1 MPQALKAKGKA
12 GTLKRFLKVV
22 KSYGITS
29 KKMEANLSLFEAI
42 LDKYSCSATFP
53 ITAIVLKRHEDV
65 IKKYAEVEFAIHGLV
80 HKDYSAMTQ
89 KEQMAHLK
97 TAVEIFKDADIE
109 PSGFRAPYLSNNAC
123 LLALVKNSGLEYENS
138 EVVLWNSEEIK
149 SERERIQQFYNPKD
163 AKSYMSLPRGIDPV
177 IMPVS
182 LPDDEIL
189 ADRLRFNGGKIGEVW
204 GGIIEEVY
212 ERGEMFVLQLHPERI
227 NECKADLENTLA
239 NAIRRTPA
247 VWIAQLKDVVRWWG
261 ERMKFKIEINE
272 RNGKYIVD
280 VDCTESATVLV
291 KNMGVE
297 GSVEWY
303 NGYKTVDSRNFECS
317 ADYMPSIGVS
327 SSVSVE
333 FKEFLRVEG
342 FHVVASARKSEFKI
356 YFDSDPK
363 MDELSVLRQIGASE
377 APIVRLW
384 RWPFR
389 ARCALCITG
398 DIDAMTIGDFIRRP
412 FEGGFKRGIE
422 KKK

>member
-12 GTLKRFLKVV
+12 GTVKRFLKVV

-29 KKMEANLSLFEAI
+29 KKMDANLSLFSAI

-53 ITAIVLKRHEDV
+53 ITAIVLKRHENG
-65 IKKYAEVEFAIHGLV
+65 IKKYADVEFAIHGLV
-80 HKDYSAMTQ
+80 HKDYSAMSQ

-109 PSGFRAPYLSNNAC
+109 PSGFRAPYLSINDN
-123 LLALVKNSGLEYENS
+123 LVEVVKDSGLEYENS
-138 EVVLWNSEEIK
+138 EGVLWNSEEIK
-149 SERERIQQFYNPKD
+149 SERERIQQFYKPKD

-189 ADRLRFNGGKIGEVW
+189 ADRLRFNGGKIGKVW
-204 GGIIEEVY
+204 SGIIEEVY
-212 ERGEMFVLQLHPERI
+212 GRGEMFVLQLHPERI

-247 VWIAQLKDVVRWWG
+247 VWITQLKTVVRWWC
-261 ERMKFKIEINE
+261 ERMKFGIAIKE

-280 VDCTESATVLV
+280 VGCTEAATVLV
-291 KNMGVE
+291 KNMEVE
-297 GSVEWY
+297 GSVTWY
-303 NGYKTVDSRNFECS
+303 NGYKTVDARNFVCS
-317 ADYMPSIGVS
+317 SDYSPSIGLS
-327 SSVSVE
+327 PSVSTE

-342 FHVVASARKSEFKI
+342 FHVVASTRKSEFKI

-363 MDELSVLRQIGASE
+363 KDKLSVLRQIDASE

-384 RWPFR
+384 RWPFKS
-389 ARCALCITG
+389 RCALCITG

-412 FEGGFKRGIE
+412 FEGRFKKRG
-422 KKK
+422 